1 MKYSIKEKK
10 AIAITLSIFSLTL
23 IITGTIMNSKDKPV
37 INTKYTLKNETKKI
51 AEAQAKTN
59 EIKVKDIEIEINNP
73 ISINVKDYL
82 EDIDKIS
89 EDTLNALKLDTSMVN
104 INEAGTYQY
113 TITYK
118 KKKYLGNIIVKE
130 KELPNFNFTLKTIKI
145 KIGESLSS
153 NPRTFINE
161 EISDEIY
168 NNLTLDLSKV
178 DVTRQQ
184 DYDYYITYKGVTYQ
198 GKVEV
203 RAPGPTIITPNTNE
217 EKEEE
222 TDNNTTIDN
231 TTETDKDKQN

>member
-1 MKYSIKEKK
+1 MKYSNKEKK
-10 AIAITLSIFSLTL
+10 AIAITISIFSIIL
-23 IITGTIMNSKDKPV
+23 IITGIIMNNKDKPI
-37 INTKYTLKNETKKI
+37 INTKYTLKTEIKQI
-51 AEAQAKTN
+51 AKAQAKTN

-82 EDIDKIS
+82 EDIEKLSDETINS
-89 EDTLNALKLDTSMVN
+89 LKLDTSMVN
-104 INEAGTYQY
+104 INEAGKYQY

-118 KKKYLGNIIVKE
+118 KKKYLGTITVKE

-203 RAPGPTIITPNTNE
+203 RAPGPTIITPNTNDEE
-217 EKEEE
+217 EK
-222 TDNNTTIDN
+222 DDTTTTDN
-231 TTETDKDKQN
+231 TTEEKKDKEN